1 MIHIE
6 NTILLAL
13 FIVLI
18 LLISVYQ
25 RNNNEESFL
34 GRNLE
39 TTLDNI
45 NGQVMTQIKD
55 EITQSDKIQ
64 DVKNRIVELSKQIE
78 TLKTNNQSTNTNKL
92 YNTNGVLSS

>member
-25 RNNNEESFL
+25 RNNNKESFL

-64 DVKNRIVELSKQIE
+64 D
-78 TLKTNNQSTNTNKL
+78 
-92 YNTNGVLSS
+92 